1 MTAEFASKKISL
13 HVSLT
18 NGTIDRWMAVS
29 SRVFLFF
36 HRVTRLDNKII
47 KILSDHRSLSS
58 SKMGLCCV
66 ANLPGFTKFVVIVNN
81 NNNNGQNSDADNLVV
96 ILCDAKY

>member
-1 MTAEFASKKISL
+1 MEPS
-13 HVSLT
+13 
-18 NGTIDRWMAVS
+18 IDGWQFR
-29 SRVFLFF
+29 RGCFFFF

-81 NNNNGQNSDADNLVV
+81 NNSGQNSDADNLVV